1 MQTASFGSQDVLCTC
16 NHPAS
21 RSGEVVYVI
30 DDNPDDRNEIAEVLR
45 AKGTE
50 VIGFRS
56 GRDYLD
62 YSRSDESSCL
72 ILDLELSDMS
82 GLDLQSKLA
91 GQMGPPV
98 IFVSGECDI
107 RATVRAMRAGAVDF
121 LTKPVDPEALVA
133 AIRVA
138 FSKDREVRRSLADLA
153 RLKERFALLTIRE
166 REVLPLVVSGMPNKQ
181 AAAILG
187 ITEVTVQ
194 VHRGQIMKKMEAS
207 AFADLI
213 RMADSLGIPS
223 DF

>member
-1 MQTASFGSQDVLCTC
+1 
-16 NHPAS
+16 
-21 RSGEVVYVI
+21 VVYVI